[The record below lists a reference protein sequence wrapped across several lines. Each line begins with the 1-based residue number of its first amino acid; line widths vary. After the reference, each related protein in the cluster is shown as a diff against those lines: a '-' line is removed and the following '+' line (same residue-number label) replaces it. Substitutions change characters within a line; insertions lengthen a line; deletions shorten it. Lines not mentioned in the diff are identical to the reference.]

1 MVRIIADNILSPLGK
16 TTEDNLL
23 AVRDYRTRLQK
34 HHLWEIPEPFVASLF
49 NDGEGVRAT
58 YEELI
63 GDSILASLEDCD
75 LEGRVVLVLSSTKG
89 QTTGPLGALFGE
101 SANRIIRRISVYLP
115 KVKSITAFTVSN
127 ACISGL
133 AAQIIAQRLLE
144 MGAYDYAIVSGC
156 DVQNRFIVSGFQS
169 FKAMSPTECRPFDE
183 DRNGLNLGDAAAT
196 IIFKRCSAADAEA
209 KEWVAM
215 PGFMRNDAFH
225 ISGPSRTA
233 EGSYRALAAAKQ
245 QITDP
250 VCISAHGTATLYN
263 DDMESKAIDRA
274 GMNDVPVSALKGYY
288 GHTMGAAGI
297 LESII
302 TMHAIE
308 EGWIPGTRG
317 YKALGTSRPITV
329 IGRHQKLAE
338 NFQHPAFIKLMSGFG
353 GCNAAM
359 PFHLGPV
366 EVPSVNEVT
375 LVKEHT
381 VHITPTSVT
390 LDGENIEVE
399 ASMDKPLLTTLYKTQ
414 VNDYPKF
421 YKMDILS
428 KLGFLATEL
437 LLKKENA
444 TETFDES
451 RAVLLFGRT
460 ASHVADSSF
469 EETIQP
475 GENYFPS
482 PADFVYT
489 LPNIVMGEIAIRNGY
504 HGETCYFALS
514 ERDEQLMQ
522 QLVSQAFVDTTTTS
536 AICGWLN
543 ADDNEHFEAD
553 IAIVKSIIK

>member
-1 MVRIIADNILSPLGK
+1 
-16 TTEDNLL
+16 
-23 AVRDYRTRLQK
+23 
-34 HHLWEIPEPFVASLF
+34 
-49 NDGEGVRAT
+49 
-58 YEELI
+58 
-63 GDSILASLEDCD
+63 
-75 LEGRVVLVLSSTKG
+75 
-89 QTTGPLGALFGE
+89 
-101 SANRIIRRISVYLP
+101 
-115 KVKSITAFTVSN
+115 
-127 ACISGL
+127 
-133 AAQIIAQRLLE
+133 
-144 MGAYDYAIVSGC
+144 
-156 DVQNRFIVSGFQS
+156 
-169 FKAMSPTECRPFDE
+169 
-183 DRNGLNLGDAAAT
+183 
-196 IIFKRCSAADAEA
+196 
-209 KEWVAM
+209 
-215 PGFMRNDAFH
+215 
-225 ISGPSRTA
+225 
-233 EGSYRALAAAKQ
+233 
-245 QITDP
+245 
-250 VCISAHGTATLYN
+250 
-263 DDMESKAIDRA
+263 
-274 GMNDVPVSALKGYY
+274 MNDVPVSALKGYY